1 MFRSS
6 VAQVCWQTWW
16 PEFNPWDPR
25 DGGDEPASPRRS
37 LYPGCGSLAP
47 AAPSM
52 FITTTWLY
60 SHKECVYNVKKN
72 LKNKRT
78 TSFLVRS
85 VLPSVL
91 SHSGALTSVPV
102 YLSFLFWEPLEVKLE
117 VNTKK
122 KWHLKEKRVYFRVT
136 LAQSTD
142 IDPRFHTPSW

>member
-1 MFRSS
+1 
-6 VAQVCWQTWW
+6 
-16 PEFNPWDPR
+16 
-25 DGGDEPASPRRS
+25 
-37 LYPGCGSLAP
+37 
-47 AAPSM
+47 M

-122 KWHLKEKRVYFRVT
+122 KMTPQREESLF
-136 LAQSTD
+136 QSDLGPEHRYRPQIPHSKLITD
-142 IDPRFHTPSW
+142 